1 MNLFLREML
10 RRAAARLETY
20 LRTPLLLLPHLVFTV
35 KTLISEGTY
44 TNISFIGNLVIKMF
58 GVQIRL

>member
-10 RRAAARLETY
+10 RRAVARLETY
-20 LRTPLLLLPHLVFTV
+20 LRTPLLLPHLVFTV

-44 TNISFIGNLVIKMF
+44 THIGASQLVL
-58 GVQIRL
+58 G

>member
-20 LRTPLLLLPHLVFTV
+20 LRTPLLPHLVFTV

-44 TNISFIGNLVIKMF
+44 TNIEAPSLG
-58 GVQIRL
+58 